1 MGSAPRVHLLAS
13 IDHVNG
19 PLLWDRSLL
28 NSFNWTWHNVATVDV
43 DVQEARTTHFSSAV
57 QRDGITGGATRHI
70 LRSLTPNHI
79 RVLRILADHQRGN
92 SGPMAGLTF
101 HDLYTRCREEML
113 VNSDFTLRSLLT
125 EFQDHELVTLHAYKY
140 VIAGH
145 VLDELELQI

>member
-1 MGSAPRVHLLAS
+1 
-13 IDHVNG
+13 
-19 PLLWDRSLL
+19 
-28 NSFNWTWHNVATVDV
+28 
-43 DVQEARTTHFSSAV
+43 
-57 QRDGITGGATRHI
+57 
-70 LRSLTPNHI
+70 
-79 RVLRILADHQRGN
+79 
-92 SGPMAGLTF
+92 MAGLTF